1 MFRLRAREA
10 SQLLQ
15 PTDNG
20 TADNANLYETKKD
33 LGGDYTETGRV
44 EPVNWTIS

>member
-1 MFRLRAREA
+1 LRVKLRAQET

-15 PTDNG
+15 RTGNG
-20 TADNANLYETKKD
+20 TVHNANLHETKKD

-44 EPVNWTIS
+44 EPVN